1 MKKVSD
7 YDIEV
12 HPEISIEKVDFEER
26 GQTAPEMS
34 TEQKSLEQLLK
45 QRHFSIPEGLG
56 TIIDTEHSTEEQT
69 AANTKNDSSKSQMIQ
84 T

>member
-1 MKKVSD
+1 MKKVSE
-7 YDIEV
+7 YDIEI

-34 TEQKSLEQLLK
+34 TEQKSIEQLLK

-56 TIIDTEHSTEEQT
+56 TIVDTEHSAEEHT
-69 AANTKNDSSKSQMIQ
+69 AANTKNDSSQMLQ